1 MVTTLPR
8 RMTRFPLSLP
18 LLAAVLAVAGCGGAY
33 DPRADLPTT
42 VSKDDQR
49 AVALNC
55 LTRHEGLDARLD
67 GKDAIVVGAGDRGP
81 RVRFFLTGGES
92 EAAQFEGRAE
102 GSEQIGSAL
111 LFVRDGSDD
120 ELEQVEFC
128 LDHL

>member
-1 MVTTLPR
+1 
-8 RMTRFPLSLP
+8 MTRLALLLLLVVSL
-18 LLAAVLAVAGCGGAY
+18 LAVAGCGGAY
-33 DPRADLPTT
+33 DPRAGLPST
-42 VSKDDQR
+42 VSSDDDR

-55 LTRHEGLDARLD
+55 LTEHEGLDARLE
-67 GKDAIVVGAGDRGP
+67 GEEEIAVGSGDDGP
-81 RVRFFLTGGES
+81 RIRFYLTGGES

-120 ELEQVEFC
+120 ELEHVEYC